1 MLNKIISVVFI
12 FILSTTALSAK
23 NITLFGTHSQSYQ
36 FAQLQNALSYS
47 LEKNYLLFSFKGEIP
62 KQRAF
67 NLMNHKEEV
76 DVIFGGA
83 TIEREN
89 KGLPIRIPILKGLNG
104 WRLPLINK
112 NQKELFL
119 SIDSMAKF
127 RKLIPGQYYSWSDTK
142 VLESND
148 INVAKGSDY
157 EGLFHMLDRGRI
169 DYFPLS
175 VLEIFDEFEPR
186 KHLNIIIDVNT
197 LIHYPTAYYFYVG
210 KNNQM
215 LANDI
220 SVGLEKAIADGSFDD
235 IFLKYHGDVING
247 ILNIKRKVFSLDNPF
262 LSDKTPLSRKKLWI
276 NLHPESN

>member
-1 MLNKIISVVFI
+1 VL
-12 FILSTTALSAK
+12 LAK
-23 NITLFGTHSQSYQ
+23 DITLFGTNSQSYQ
-36 FAQLQNALSYS
+36 FAQLQNALSY
-47 LEKNYLLFSFKGEIP
+47 LPNKNYHLFSFKGEVH

-67 NLMNHKEEV
+67 DLMNNKAEV

-127 RKLIPGQYYSWSDTK
+127 KELIPGQYYSWSDTK
-142 VLESND
+142 VLESNE

-186 KHLNIIIDVNT
+186 KQLNIIIDVNT

-220 SVGLEKAIADGSFDD
+220 SFGLEKAIADGSFDD
-235 IFLKYHGDVING
+235 IFRKYHGDVING
-247 ILNIKRKVFSLDNPF
+247 ILKIKRKVFSLDNPY
-262 LSDKTPLSRKKLWI
+262 LSDKTPIFRKELWI
-276 NLHPESN
+276 NLHQENN